1 MRPESHS
8 WLHLGRARQEALP
21 PGWRRNGRAIEC
33 CPTPAPP
40 PLPPPPP
47 LSPCR
52 ALPYSRRST
61 LEKIDCLFLP
71 DCSRVTGCRDEGRR
85 GAGGG
90 RPPPHQDGFFC
101 FSACRKS
108 RNRIREAAQG
118 VITERAR
125 ACQGL
130 AV

>member
-1 MRPESHS
+1 MHPESHS
-8 WLHLGRARQEALP
+8 WPHLGRARQEALP
-21 PGWRRNGRAIEC
+21 PGWRRNGRAIPVL
-33 CPTPAPP
+33 PTT
-40 PLPPPPP
+40 PLTPLPP

-71 DCSRVTGCRDEGRR
+71 DCSRVTGCRDGGRR
-85 GAGGG
+85 GARGG

-118 VITERAR
+118 VITVRAR